1 MLPSSNSGQS
11 SVDDGQAGPSGSA
24 DESFLASVASIWD
37 AEISDLTTADA
48 PFTDAPLALD
58 AGPVLDADAAVLT
71 LPTPDS
77 VCAAP
82 SRSLT

>member
-1 MLPSSNSGQS
+1 MLPSSSNSE
-11 SVDDGQAGPSGSA
+11 QAGAGDVGAQAGAPDPA

-48 PFTDAPLALD
+48 PLADTTLD
-58 AGPVLDADAAVLT
+58 VEAAALT

-77 VCAAP
+77 VCAVP
-82 SRSLT
+82 SPLVDLTL